1 MKIIGLTG
9 GIGSG
14 KTTVCKVFEKLG
26 IPVYYAD
33 IQAKLLMT
41 SNFEIKNQLIKRF
54 GVQTY
59 INNELNRKYIAEQ
72 IFNNKEN
79 LNFINSIV
87 HPVVRNHFAEWIQ
100 KQNSPYIINENAILF
115 ESGFYKDTNI
125 IVSVITPE
133 NIRIKRVIERDNT
146 TTEAVKSRINNQISD
161 KEIINQSDYI
171 IYNDSTNL
179 ILPQILQIHRN
190 ILKTLATQ

>member
-14 KTTVCKVFEKLG
+14 KTTVCKVFERLG
-26 IPVYYAD
+26 IPIYYAD

-41 SNFEIKNQLIKRF
+41 SNSEIKNQLIQRF
-54 GVQTY
+54 GEQTY
-59 INNELNRKYIAEQ
+59 INNKLNKKYIAEQ

-79 LNFINSIV
+79 LNSINSIV
-87 HPVVRNHFAEWIQ
+87 HPVVRNHFKEWT
-100 KQNSPYIINENAILF
+100 KQQQAHYVINENAILF
-115 ESGFYKDTNI
+115 KSGFYKDTNI
-125 IVSVITPE
+125 IISVITPE
-133 NIRIKRVIERDNT
+133 YIRIERVIKRDNT

-161 KEIINQSDYI
+161 EEIIKKSDYI

-179 ILPQILQIHRN
+179 ILPQILKIHRN
-190 ILKTLATQ
+190 ILKTLATL

>member
-41 SNFEIKNQLIKRF
+41 SNSEIKNQLIQRF
-54 GVQTY
+54 GEQTY

-79 LNFINSIV
+79 LNSINSIV
-87 HPVVRNHFAEWIQ
+87 HPVVRNHFKEWT
-100 KQNSPYIINENAILF
+100 KQQQAPYIINENAILF

-125 IVSVITPE
+125 IISVITPE
-133 NIRIKRVIERDNT
+133 IIRIKRVVKRDHT
-146 TTEAVKSRINNQISD
+146 TIEAVKSRINNQISD
-161 KEIINQSDYI
+161 EERVKQSDYI
-171 IYNDSTNL
+171 IENNNL
-179 ILPQILQIHRN
+179 KLVLPQVLKIHKDLLRS
-190 ILKTLATQ
+190 